1 MPGRFDLDVTTLG
14 ELLDDP
20 EARAIIVETVP
31 QLEGHPMIAMV
42 KNLPANTVLAMAGGQ
57 LPPEKATTLRE
68 RISAL

>member
-31 QLEGHPMIAMV
+31 ELEGHPMIGMV

-57 LPPEKATTLRE
+57 LPAEKAATLKE
-68 RISAL
+68 RIGAL